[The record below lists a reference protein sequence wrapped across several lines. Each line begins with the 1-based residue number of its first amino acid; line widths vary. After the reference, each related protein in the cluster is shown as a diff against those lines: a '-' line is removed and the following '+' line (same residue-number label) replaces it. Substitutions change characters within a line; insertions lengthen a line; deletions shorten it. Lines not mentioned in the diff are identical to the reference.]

1 MTAQTTRKSVVS
13 RPRTGWAKARHL
25 RGDGV
30 RTCVS
35 ARDDGERTRP
45 PEQGVEGNIV
55 RGED

>member
-1 MTAQTTRKSVVS
+1 VTAQTNRKSVVS

-35 ARDDGERTRP
+35 ARDDGERSCS
-45 PEQGVEGNIV
+45 PEQGAEENIV

>member
-1 MTAQTTRKSVVS
+1 MQTTRKSVVS

-35 ARDDGERTRP
+35 ARDDGERTCSS
-45 PEQGVEGNIV
+45 EQGVEENIV